1 MSVVVAKRYAK
12 SAFSLAKEKNN
23 LETTYKEINSF
34 LEIFKSEM
42 SVLNFLNNPVL
53 SNNKKREVFE
63 KMFGSNCTDFVKS
76 LMFFIIKN
84 NRTNILIQIFE
95 EFNSLFHK
103 EKNIVK
109 VELTTAN
116 NISNELRDAIISKV
130 GKEKKILLNEKVDK
144 SLMGGVLLQ
153 IEDKQYDST
162 VRNKINKIKSSFKI

>member
-34 LEIFKSEM
+34 LEIFKSEIT
-42 SVLNFLNNPVL
+42 VLNFLNNPVL
-53 SNNKKREVFE
+53 SYEKKRQVFE
-63 KMFGSNCTDFVKS
+63 KMFGSKCTEFIKS
-76 LMFFIIKN
+76 ILFFIIKN
-84 NRTNILIQIFE
+84 KRTNILIQIFE

-109 VELTTAN
+109 VELTTAS
-116 NISNELRDAIISKV
+116 NISDDLRDVIVSKV
-130 GKEKKILLNEKVDK
+130 GKEKKILLEEKVDK

-162 VRNKINKIKSSFKI
+162 VRNRINKIKSSFKI